1 MLSLRKGTDFVP
13 SDLPK
18 MDLSEKAIMFEVS
31 FGEDVLPLL
40 NPPQKIIFEA
50 PLKGLKDDQLSQ
62 LGSISNIGSN

>member
-31 FGEDVLPLL
+31 FGEDALPLL
-40 NPPQKIIFEA
+40 NPPQKIIFDRIKRRPA
-50 PLKGLKDDQLSQ
+50 FAVGFHF
-62 LGSISNIGSN
+62 